1 LLWGVTRRPKTLF
14 LQQKLV
20 HRTGLFPLVSGE
32 LEGFFFCIGTCD
44 FRRVVYTG
52 LFVGPG
58 EHVGGDVARS
68 GRRPRPHAA
77 IRAFI
82 PATVTG
88 AESIGLTGKRD
99 IVRIEA

>member
-1 LLWGVTRRPKTLF
+1 MAT
-14 LQQKLV
+14 
-20 HRTGLFPLVSGE
+20 
-32 LEGFFFCIGTCD
+32 
-44 FRRVVYTG
+44 
-52 LFVGPG
+52 
-58 EHVGGDVARS
+58 
-68 GRRPRPHAA
+68 